1 METKLATDIFDDWAI
16 RGKDKGM
23 EKGHSIP
30 VDRMIEIAYG
40 KVLNRDDNISI
51 LDFGCGNGWMLRKI
65 LSGSNRFKGLGID
78 GAISMIE
85 NAKEIDPDGD
95 YICSDLTSWQSSE
108 KFDLIISMEVI
119 YYLDK
124 PKDFIASLFNESL
137 NEEGV
142 ILIGMDHY
150 KENTRSLS
158 WPKDLNVQMNTLSIN
173 EWVDLFVSVGFS
185 DVQYEQYN
193 QGDDWSGTLIITA
206 SK

>member
-65 LSGSNRFKGLGID
+65 LSGSNRFKGLGVD

-85 NAKEIDPDGD
+85 NAKEIDPSGN
-95 YICSDLTSWQSSE
+95 YICSNLASWQSSE

-124 PKDFIASLFNESL
+124 PKDFIASLFNQSL
-137 NEEGV
+137 NKDGV
-142 ILIGMDHY
+142 MIIGMDHY
-150 KENTRSLS
+150 KENARSLS

-185 DVQYEQYN
+185 DIQYEQYN
-193 QGDDWSGTLIITA
+193 EGDNWSGTLIITA

>member
-40 KVLNRDDNISI
+40 KVLNRDADISV

-65 LSGSNRFKGLGID
+65 LSGSNRFKGLGVD
-78 GAISMIE
+78 GAKSMIE

-142 ILIGMDHY
+142 MIIGMDHY

-193 QGDDWSGTLIITA
+193 EGDDWSGTLIITA

>member
-65 LSGSNRFKGLGID
+65 LSGSNRFKGLGVD
-78 GAISMIE
+78 GAKSMIE

-95 YICSDLTSWQSSE
+95 YICSDLASWQSSE

-142 ILIGMDHY
+142 MVIGMDHY

-173 EWVDLFVSVGFS
+173 EWIDLFVSIGFS

>member
-85 NAKEIDPDGD
+85 NAKEIDPNGD

-193 QGDDWSGTLIITA
+193 EGDDWSGTLIITA

>member
-142 ILIGMDHY
+142 MIIGMDHY

-173 EWVDLFVSVGFS
+173 EWVDLFVSIGFS

-193 QGDDWSGTLIITA
+193 EGDNWSGTLIITA

>member
-30 VDRMIEIAYG
+30 VDRMIEIAYE

-124 PKDFIASLFNESL
+124 PKDFIVSLFNESL

-142 ILIGMDHY
+142 MIIGMDHY

-193 QGDDWSGTLIITA
+193 EGDDWSGTLIITA